1 MILGMYLFLPD
12 SFSIFSN
19 YLTLDSGQPGSQT
32 LANIFLLTTQLFK
45 SIFSAENLA
54 SLNFWIYFALAISI
68 SSHIALSKEDL
79 KGAGRGLVTI
89 FVFISLINMV
99 ALMLNINFTGFFYRY
114 SISECLSTCVFN
126 GFGHV
131 FFNKAGFKCFC
142 LLSCAQSRVMYT
154 GHSFFFLGI
163 ELCECNILALMH
175 QKIEISNEI

>member
-1 MILGMYLFLPD
+1 MGPIFSGTLAMILGMYLFLPD

-99 ALMLNINFTGFFYRY
+99 ALMLNINFTGFFTGILSLNVYLLAFSMVSVMFSLIRLVLSAFVY
-114 SISECLSTCVFN
+114 S
-126 GFGHV
+126 
-131 FFNKAGFKCFC
+131 
-142 LLSCAQSRVMYT
+142 
-154 GHSFFFLGI
+154 
-163 ELCECNILALMH
+163 LAH
-175 QKIEISNEI
+175 KVA